1 MRPGLRRALAVLAVL
16 AVAAALAA
24 SVRAQGLTTTAD
36 EERMRFL
43 ADDQCYVCHLEE
55 DMLPEGFDDGDVHVQ
70 HGLSCAGCHGGDPTS
85 DDEDVAMSEAAGFVG
100 VPTRRDIAEFC
111 GRCHSSIDFMRRY
124 QPRIP
129 TDQVAQYYTSR
140 HGQKLREGD
149 TRVADCTSCHT
160 SHAIH
165 PAGDARSTV
174 HPLHV
179 PDTCNHCHGDT
190 ERMASYGIPT
200 DQHEKYAGSVHGV
213 ALLEN
218 QDTGA
223 PACNDCHGNHGA
235 LPPGLASISQVC
247 GTCHV
252 NNLQYF
258 SATRMA
264 EAFEEEGFHGCEE
277 CHGNHAIAHA
287 TDDLVGTTN
296 DAVCMDCHDDGD
308 KGWESAAAIREQL
321 RTLTTI
327 YNEAIAMQEEV
338 QRKGMDDVEIDFLL
352 QESRQSLIQARTLVH
367 TFDPEKVA
375 PKADEGT
382 AKATEAVAAAH
393 AAVEEYY
400 FRRRGFGLATI
411 FITVLIV
418 ALAFKVRQMERG

>member
-1 MRPGLRRALAVLAVL
+1 MRPRLRGVV
-16 AVAAALAA
+16 VACAAMAA
-24 SVRAQGLTTTAD
+24 GAAWAAMVGAQDVTTTAD
-36 EERMRFL
+36 EERKRFL
-43 ADDQCYVCHLEE
+43 AEDQCYVCHQEE

-70 HGLSCAGCHGGDPTS
+70 HGLSCAGCHGGDPAS
-85 DDEDVAMSEAAGFVG
+85 DDEDVAMSKAKGFVG
-100 VPTRRDIAEFC
+100 VPGKRQIAEFC
-111 GRCHSSIDFMRRY
+111 GRCHSSIDFMRSY

-129 TDQVAQYYTSR
+129 TDQVAQYNTSR

-149 TRVADCTSCHT
+149 TNVADCTSCHT

-165 PAGDARSTV
+165 PASDARSTV
-174 HPLHV
+174 YPLHV
-179 PDTCNHCHGDT
+179 PTTCNHCHGDAK
-190 ERMASYGIPT
+190 RMAGYGIPT
-200 DQHEKYAGSVHGV
+200 NQYDKYVGSVHGT

-235 LPPGLASISQVC
+235 MPPGLTSISQVC

-287 TDDLVGTTN
+287 NDDMVGTSG
-296 DAVCMDCHDDGD
+296 DAVCLDCHEEGDD
-308 KGWESAAAIREQL
+308 GWESAAAIREQL
-321 RTLTTI
+321 RTLTTT
-327 YNEAIAMQEEV
+327 YDEAIAKQGEV
-338 QRKGMDDVEIDFLL
+338 QRKGMDDVDIEYLL
-352 QESRQSLIQARTLVH
+352 KDAHQSLIQARTLVH

-375 PKADEGT
+375 VKIDEGL
-382 AKATEAVAAAH
+382 AKAKEAVTEAD
-393 AAVEEYY
+393 AAVEEFY

-418 ALAFKVRQMERG
+418 ALAFKIRQMGRG